1 MVWKP
6 HAPWRTST
14 KPGVSAARC
23 ASRPA
28 PPMPSWAPTRKCT
41 PLSSPIAPGAS
52 CAFRCALWIAS
63 SSKTPAGMP
72 PAGPHGRV
80 LWRNRRACAT
90 RHTVNAC
97 PWKQYRTRMMKP
109 LRPPLTTALSL
120 PPSQIP
126 PRRRLPARPPLQQP
140 WSEPASGGHKLRARL
155 GALSKSSL
163 HPPRSTRTG
172 KSSGPALPGTLR
184 EDKTRKIE
192 HIGAN
197 FTFRRRIEQ
206 PPRCRATFNDS
217 IRASPPARLAQIFS
231 TMHIAQY

>member
-72 PAGPHGRV
+72 PAGPHGQV

-90 RHTVNAC
+90 RPIANVFRWIRSWTKERKKKRQERQ
-97 PWKQYRTRMMKP
+97 PRTALHLQPR
-109 LRPPLTTALSL
+109 LSPPLLRGVPKPRVKPSSL
-120 PPSQIP
+120 Q
-126 PRRRLPARPPLQQP
+126 R
-140 WSEPASGGHKLRARL
+140 WSEPDSDDSRDRSSRSGAVK
-155 GALSKSSL
+155 
-163 HPPRSTRTG
+163 PPA
-172 KSSGPALPGTLR
+172 GPAPTG
-184 EDKTRKIE
+184 
-192 HIGAN
+192 
-197 FTFRRRIEQ
+197 
-206 PPRCRATFNDS
+206 
-217 IRASPPARLAQIFS
+217 
-231 TMHIAQY
+231 

>member
-28 PPMPSWAPTRKCT
+28 PPMPSWAPTKKCT
-41 PLSSPIAPGAS
+41 PSSSPIAPGAS

-72 PAGPHGRV
+72 PAGPHGLV

-120 PPSQIP
+120 HPSQTP
-126 PRRRLPARPPLQQP
+126 PRRRLPARPPLQRP
-140 WSEPASGGHKLRARL
+140 WSEPASGGHKLRARR
-155 GALSKSSL
+155 GSGREPSPSAQVDKGREIFRPSPPWHFEGRQTPQNRAHWSK
-163 HPPRSTRTG
+163 
-172 KSSGPALPGTLR
+172 
-184 EDKTRKIE
+184 
-192 HIGAN
+192 

-206 PPRCRATFNDS
+206 D
-217 IRASPPARLAQIFS
+217 RLLQGNL
-231 TMHIAQY
+231 Q